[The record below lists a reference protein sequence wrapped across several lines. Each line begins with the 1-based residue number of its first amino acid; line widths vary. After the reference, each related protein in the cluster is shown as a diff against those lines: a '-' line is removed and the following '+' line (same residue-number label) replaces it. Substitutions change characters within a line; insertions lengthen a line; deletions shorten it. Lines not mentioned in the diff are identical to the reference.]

1 MTSSGLYLNQSQALE
16 RIQRVVRGLLGND
29 DIVLT
34 PDTRPAD
41 VPGWDS
47 LANVNIVFG
56 LEEEFGIRFGDDDLA
71 AGFATIG
78 ELVRLI
84 ERRAASPS

>member
-1 MTSSGLYLNQSQALE
+1 LESGTSTSSTLE
-16 RIQRVVRGLLGND
+16 RIQGVVRALLGNN

-34 PDTRPAD
+34 PETRPAD

-56 LEEEFGIRFGDDDLA
+56 VEEEFGIRFSDEDLA
-71 AGFATIG
+71 AAPTVGEFA
-78 ELVRLI
+78 ERVNRLT
-84 ERRAASPS
+84 A